1 MLFRMMI
8 VRHLMHL
15 FIMEQSTTVGTS
27 SRGDLG
33 LARGMSRESR
43 AKSSSPTV
51 PGNRNLW
58 AVVPAGGSGTRL
70 WPLSRAAR
78 PKFLLPLLGERS
90 LLQQT
95 IERLAPSVPPERTL
109 VVCGPAHAAPVAR
122 QLPALP
128 ERNVLVE
135 PSPRGSGPAIALA
148 NALIARR
155 DPNAIVGSFAA
166 DHEVSDLPRFDA
178 ALRTAIT
185 AAEDG
190 WLVTIGLTPT
200 RPDTGFGYIERSDDV
215 VASTQE
221 GPAYRAARFIEKPDA
236 AAAAEYLASGRFL
249 WNASMFVWQ
258 AQALLDEVALLQ
270 PDLYTG
276 VSRIAEVWDTPD
288 QERVAADVWSGLE
301 ESTIDQGVLEHAQRI
316 AVVPAQFGWSDV
328 GDWNNLGEL
337 IERDD
342 FGNSVRGDVVQSRTR
357 NSVVWS
363 ETGRLIALVGL
374 ENIAV
379 VDTPD
384 ALLVVNRGDAQE
396 VRSIVE
402 QLKTMRRPGF

>member
-1 MLFRMMI
+1 MSGETRA
-8 VRHLMHL
+8 
-15 FIMEQSTTVGTS
+15 TS
-27 SRGDLG
+27 
-33 LARGMSRESR
+33 APQ
-43 AKSSSPTV
+43 AT
-51 PGNRNLW
+51 PGIDDLW

-95 IERLAPSVPPERTL
+95 IDRLALSVAPERTL

-128 ERNVLVE
+128 EGNVVVE
-135 PSPRGSGPAIALA
+135 PSPKGSGPAIALA
-148 NALIARR
+148 SALIARR
-155 DPNAIVGSFAA
+155 EPTSIVGSFAA
-166 DHEVSDLPRFDA
+166 DHEVTDLPRFDA
-178 ALRTAIT
+178 ALRTAIA

-200 RPDTGFGYIERSDDV
+200 RPETGFGYIERSDEIVTD
-215 VASTQE
+215 TPE
-221 GPAYRAARFIEKPDA
+221 GSAYRAARFVEKPDA
-236 AAAAEYLASGRFL
+236 ATASEYVASGRFL

-258 AQALLDEVALLQ
+258 AQVLLDEVARLQ
-270 PDLYTG
+270 PDLHAG
-276 VSRIAEVWDTPD
+276 VSRIAQVWGTPE
-288 QERVAADVWSGLE
+288 QERVTADVWSGLE
-301 ESTIDQGVLEHAQRI
+301 ESTIDQGVLEQARRI
-316 AVVPAQFGWSDV
+316 AVVPAGFGWSDV

-337 IERDD
+337 IARDD
-342 FGNSVRGDVVQSRTR
+342 DGNSVRGDLVQSQTR

-363 ETGRLIALVGL
+363 ETGRLVALVGL

-379 VDTPD
+379 VDTED

-396 VRSIVE
+396 VRQIVE
-402 QLKTMRRPGF
+402 QLKTMRGHGF

>member
-1 MLFRMMI
+1 
-8 VRHLMHL
+8 
-15 FIMEQSTTVGTS
+15 
-27 SRGDLG
+27 
-33 LARGMSRESR
+33 
-43 AKSSSPTV
+43 
-51 PGNRNLW
+51 
-58 AVVPAGGSGTRL
+58 
-70 WPLSRAAR
+70 
-78 PKFLLPLLGERS
+78 LLPLLGERS

-95 IERLAPSVPPERTL
+95 LDRLAPSVPPERTL

-135 PSPRGSGPAIALA
+135 PSPRGSGPAIALST
-148 NALIARR
+148 ALIARR
-155 DPNAIVGSFAA
+155 DPAAIVGSFAA

-178 ALRTAIT
+178 ALRVAIA

-200 RPDTGFGYIERSDDV
+200 RPETGYGYIERSEDV
-215 VASTQE
+215 VAGTPDGS
-221 GPAYRAARFIEKPDA
+221 AYRATRFVEKPDA
-236 AAAAEYLASGRFL
+236 ATAAEYVASGRFL

-258 AQALLDEVALLQ
+258 AQTLLDEVGRLQ
-270 PDLYTG
+270 PDLYAG
-276 VSRIAEVWDTPD
+276 VSRIAQVWGTPE
-288 QERVAADVWSGLE
+288 QERVAADVWSGLA
-301 ESTIDQGVLEHAQRI
+301 ESTIDQGVLEHARRI

-342 FGNSVRGDVVQSRTR
+342 FGNSVRGDVVQSQTR
-357 NSVVWS
+357 NCVVWS
-363 ETGRLIALVGL
+363 ETGRLVALVGL

-379 VDTPD
+379 VDTAD

-396 VRSIVE
+396 VRTIVE
-402 QLKTMRRPGF
+402 QLKTMRRPGL

>member
-1 MLFRMMI
+1 M
-8 VRHLMHL
+8 
-15 FIMEQSTTVGTS
+15 QCCSTRPVS
-27 SRGDLG
+27 S
-33 LARGMSRESR
+33 
-43 AKSSSPTV
+43 
-51 PGNRNLW
+51 NRNLW

-95 IERLAPSVPPERTL
+95 LDRLAPSVPPERTL

-148 NALIARR
+148 TALIARR
-155 DPNAIVGSFAA
+155 DPAAIVGSFAA

-178 ALRTAIT
+178 ALRTAIA

-200 RPDTGFGYIERSDDV
+200 RPETGYGYIERSEDV
-215 VASTQE
+215 VAGTPE
-221 GPAYRAARFIEKPDA
+221 GSAYRATRFVEKPDA
-236 AAAAEYLASGRFL
+236 ATATEYVASGRFL

-258 AQALLDEVALLQ
+258 AQTLLDEVARLQ
-270 PDLYTG
+270 PDLHAG
-276 VSRIAEVWDTPD
+276 VSRIAQVWGTPE

-301 ESTIDQGVLEHAQRI
+301 ESTIDQGVLEHARRI

-342 FGNSVRGDVVQSRTR
+342 FGNSVRGDVVQSQTR

-363 ETGRLIALVGL
+363 ETGRLVALVGL

-379 VDTPD
+379 VDTED
-384 ALLVVNRGDAQE
+384 ALLVVNRSDAQD
-396 VRSIVE
+396 VRTIVE

>member
-1 MLFRMMI
+1 
-8 VRHLMHL
+8 
-15 FIMEQSTTVGTS
+15 
-27 SRGDLG
+27 
-33 LARGMSRESR
+33 MSRQSHATNSLR
-43 AKSSSPTV
+43 TV
-51 PGNRNLW
+51 PGTRNLW

-78 PKFLLPLLGERS
+78 PKFLLPLLGDRS

-95 IERLAPSVPPERTL
+95 IDRLAPSVPPERTL

-128 ERNVLVE
+128 EGNVLVE

-148 NALIARR
+148 TALIARH
-155 DPNAIVGSFAA
+155 DPAAVVGCFAA
-166 DHEVSDLPRFDA
+166 DHEVSDLPRFDT
-178 ALRTAIT
+178 ALRTAV
-185 AAEDG
+185 AAAREG
-190 WLVTIGLTPT
+190 WLVTIGLSPT
-200 RPDTGFGYIERSDDV
+200 RPETGYGYIERSDEI
-215 VASTQE
+215 VAGTPE
-221 GPAYRAARFIEKPDA
+221 GSAYRATRFVEKPDA
-236 AAAAEYLASGRFL
+236 ATAAEYVASGRFL

-258 AQALLDEVALLQ
+258 AQALLDEVARLQ
-270 PDLYTG
+270 PALHAG
-276 VSRIAEVWDTPD
+276 VSRIAQVWGTPE
-288 QERVAADVWSGLE
+288 QERVAADVWSGLA
-301 ESTIDQGVLEHAQRI
+301 ESTIDEGVLEQATRI
-316 AVVPAQFGWSDV
+316 AVVPAEFGWSDV

-342 FGNSVRGDVVQSRTR
+342 FGNSVRGDVVQSQTR

-363 ETGRLIALVGL
+363 ETGRLVALVGL

-379 VDTPD
+379 VDTED

-396 VRSIVE
+396 VRTIVE

>member
-1 MLFRMMI
+1 MI
-8 VRHLMHL
+8 
-15 FIMEQSTTVGTS
+15 
-27 SRGDLG
+27 
-33 LARGMSRESR
+33 RESR
-43 AKSSSPTV
+43 AKSSSRTV
-51 PGNRNLW
+51 RGNRNLW

-95 IERLAPSVPPERTL
+95 IDRLAPSVPPERTL
-109 VVCGPAHAAPVAR
+109 IVCGPAHAAPVAR

-128 ERNVLVE
+128 ESNVLVE

-148 NALIARR
+148 TALIARR
-155 DPNAIVGSFAA
+155 DPAAIIGSFAA

-178 ALRTAIT
+178 ALRTAVA

-200 RPDTGFGYIERSDDV
+200 RPETGYGYVERSDDV
-215 VASTQE
+215 VAGTPDGS
-221 GPAYRAARFIEKPDA
+221 AYRAARFVEKPDA
-236 AAAAEYLASGRFL
+236 ATAAEYVASGRFL

-258 AQALLDEVALLQ
+258 AQMLLDEVARLQ
-270 PDLYTG
+270 PDLHAA
-276 VSRIAEVWDTPD
+276 VSRIAQVWGTPE
-288 QERVAADVWSGLE
+288 QERVTADIWSGLA
-301 ESTIDQGVLEHAQRI
+301 ESTIDQGVLEQASRV
-316 AVVPAQFGWSDV
+316 AVVPAEFGWSDV

-342 FGNSVRGDVVQSRTR
+342 FGNSVRGDVVQSQTR

-379 VDTPD
+379 VDTAD

-396 VRSIVE
+396 VRTIVE
-402 QLKTMRRPGF
+402 QLKTMRRPGV

>member
-1 MLFRMMI
+1 
-8 VRHLMHL
+8 
-15 FIMEQSTTVGTS
+15 
-27 SRGDLG
+27 
-33 LARGMSRESR
+33 
-43 AKSSSPTV
+43 
-51 PGNRNLW
+51 
-58 AVVPAGGSGTRL
+58 L

-90 LLQQT
+90 LLQET
-95 IERLAPSVPPERTL
+95 INRLSPSVAPERTL

-148 NALIARR
+148 TALIARR
-155 DPNAIVGSFAA
+155 DPTAIVGSFAA
-166 DHEVSDLPRFDA
+166 DHEVSNLPRFDV
-178 ALRTAIT
+178 ALRTAVA

-190 WLVTIGLTPT
+190 WLVTIGLSPS
-200 RPDTGFGYIERSDDV
+200 RPETGYGYIERSDEI
-215 VASTQE
+215 VASTAE
-221 GPAYRAARFIEKPDA
+221 GSAYRAARFVEKPDA
-236 AAAAEYLASGRFL
+236 ATASEYVASGHFL

-258 AQALLDEVALLQ
+258 AQALLDEVARLQ
-270 PDLYTG
+270 PDLYAG
-276 VSRIAEVWDTPD
+276 VSRIAEVWGTPE
-288 QERVAADVWSGLE
+288 QERIAADVWSGLA
-301 ESTIDQGVLEHAQRI
+301 ESTIDQGVLEQANRI
-316 AVVPAQFGWSDV
+316 AVVPAEFGWSDV

-342 FGNSVRGDVVQSRTR
+342 FGNSVRGDVVQSQTR

-363 ETGRLIALVGL
+363 ETGRLVALVGL

-396 VRSIVE
+396 VRAIVE
-402 QLKTMRRPGF
+402 QLKTMHRPGV

>member
-1 MLFRMMI
+1 M
-8 VRHLMHL
+8 
-15 FIMEQSTTVGTS
+15 S
-27 SRGDLG
+27 S
-33 LARGMSRESR
+33 ESR
-43 AKSSSPTV
+43 AMSSRQAP
-51 PGNRNLW
+51 PGNRDLW

-148 NALIARR
+148 TALIARR
-155 DPNAIVGSFAA
+155 DPEAIVGSFAA
-166 DHEVSDLPRFDA
+166 DHEVSDLSVFNA
-178 ALRTAIT
+178 ALRTAI
-185 AAEDG
+185 AAAHDG

-200 RPDTGFGYIERSDDV
+200 RPETGYGYIERSDDI
-215 VASTQE
+215 VASTPE
-221 GPAYRAARFIEKPDA
+221 GSAYRAARFVEKPDA
-236 AAAAEYLASGRFL
+236 ATAAEYVASGRFL

-258 AQALLDEVALLQ
+258 AQMLLDEVARLQ
-270 PDLYTG
+270 PDLHAA
-276 VSRIAEVWDTPD
+276 VSRIAQVWGTPE
-288 QERVAADVWSGLE
+288 QERVTADIWSGLA
-301 ESTIDQGVLEHAQRI
+301 ESTIDQGVLEQASRV
-316 AVVPAQFGWSDV
+316 AVVPAEFGWSDV

-342 FGNSVRGDVVQSRTR
+342 FGNSVRGDVVQSQTR

-379 VDTPD
+379 VDTAD
-384 ALLVVNRGDAQE
+384 ALLVVNRGEAQE